1 MTVIYIQYS
10 NNGGE
15 GTSVPWSYN
24 LLYPAVTSPGTIK
37 ANLKDDSNV
46 DTGISLTAINGV
58 TNSTASLI
66 WATSGAGGW
75 PEAVFDGA
83 WYFGAGGETH
93 RLGGLTNGD
102 TYTIEVSGHSGNAGR
117 DADFTVGGTTTRYV
131 QSGTSTPAV
140 PVSFSGTVS
149 GTTLDI
155 DMAYVSSFAYIN
167 GLKITITP
175 ASGPTLT
182 GPASTTEGSATV
194 AAGTDLD
201 TVTTFNLISGT
212 FSIAQTIDSATATT
226 LNYVAESGAND
237 CVPATPVLGV
247 PLEATISAAG
257 VTPYQIQQEA
267 DDGTNPAATF
277 NTTLNG
283 EATHEVVQTMIAV
296 ANTTPGESIFGT
308 DLIAVEDDMQAYIV
322 KAANGMNITWAADGT
337 FTTDADQTEI
347 IDVAYFAPS
356 TGQWSCLALT
366 ISASGVGA
374 TIPPASRTSV
384 FHIAAAL
391 RALETFTHTQTN
403 ELVVEWLES
412 EGISRTTLNGMLYGY
427 LGGLGYTGSIEDR
440 MKKWRNDA

>member
-1 MTVIYIQYS
+1 MTQILI
-10 NNGGE
+10 
-15 GTSVPWSYN
+15 
-24 LLYPAVTSPGTIK
+24 
-37 ANLKDDSNV
+37 NLKSANNAGV
-46 DTGISLTAINGV
+46 DYNNISIGAGLVSLTGPAGAATSLTFQEISPPISSIGNGNFTDRYGYEGNALEGNWYRDATPAKNRISGSLPAGETITSIKFFGGASQSSGRSTDITINSVTKTHDATNDGAAPVEWAGGDLTGITLPFDIDWVRSAGASFGYAGV
-58 TNSTASLI
+58 
-66 WATSGAGGW
+66 
-75 PEAVFDGA
+75 
-83 WYFGAGGETH
+83 
-93 RLGGLTNGD
+93 
-102 TYTIEVSGHSGNAGR
+102 IEIT
-117 DADFTVGGTTTRYV
+117 TVG
-131 QSGTSTPAV
+131 A
-140 PVSFSGTVS
+140 
-149 GTTLDI
+149 
-155 DMAYVSSFAYIN
+155 A
-167 GLKITITP
+167 
-175 ASGPTLT
+175 GPTLT

-237 CVPATPVLGV
+237 CVPATPVSGV

-277 NTTLNG
+277 NITLNG

-308 DLIAVEDDMQAYIV
+308 DLIAVEDDMQAYVV

>member
-1 MTVIYIQYS
+1 MATVIYINL
-10 NNGGE
+10 NNSAA
-15 GTSVPWSYN
+15 TPAPSPWLDN
-24 LLYPAVTSPGTIK
+24 DIYPAVTTAATIK
-37 ANLKDDSNV
+37 ADLLDDGANT
-46 DTGISLTAINGV
+46 TGISLTAVTGV
-58 TNSTASLI
+58 TGAVSSSI
-66 WATSGAGGW
+66 VATSGAGGW
-75 PEAVFDGA
+75 PKEVFQTG
-83 WYFGAGGETH
+83 WYFGASGETH
-93 RLGGLTNGD
+93 TLGGLTNGD
-102 TYTIEVSGHSGNAGR
+102 TYVIEVAGHASNASR
-117 DADFTVGGTTTRYV
+117 DTNFTIGGTTTLYDNA
-131 QSGTSTPAV
+131 GTGV
-140 PVSFSGTVS
+140 PNAPISFSGTVS

-155 DMAYVSSFAYIN
+155 DMAMVSTFGYVN
-167 GLKITITP
+167 GYKITITP
-175 ASGPTLT
+175 AASGPTT
-182 GPASTTEGSATV
+182 SNIV
-194 AAGTDLD
+194 
-201 TVTTFNLISGT
+201 
-212 FSIAQTIDSATATT
+212 
-226 LNYVAESGAND
+226 
-237 CVPATPVLGV
+237 
-247 PLEATISAAG
+247 
-257 VTPYQIQQEA
+257 
-267 DDGTNPAATF
+267 
-277 NTTLNG
+277 LNG

>member
-15 GTSVPWSYN
+15 GSIAPWSYN
-24 LLYPAVTSPGTIK
+24 LIYPAVTTAGTIK

-58 TNSTASLI
+58 TAGAASLS

-75 PEAVFDGA
+75 PEEVFDGA
-83 WYFGAGGETH
+83 WYSSGSETH
-93 RLGGLTNGD
+93 RLGNLNNGD
-102 TYTIEVSGHSGNAGR
+102 SYVIEVAGHINAASR
-117 DADFTVGGTTTRYV
+117 DTDFTVGGVTTRYDA
-131 QSGTSTPAV
+131 SGTGTPNA
-140 PVSFSGTVS
+140 PISFSGTIS

-155 DMAYVSSFAYIN
+155 DMAVVNSFLYIS
-167 GLKITITP
+167 GLNITITP
-175 ASGPTLT
+175 AASGPTT
-182 GPASTTEGSATV
+182 SNIV
-194 AAGTDLD
+194 
-201 TVTTFNLISGT
+201 
-212 FSIAQTIDSATATT
+212 
-226 LNYVAESGAND
+226 
-237 CVPATPVLGV
+237 
-247 PLEATISAAG
+247 
-257 VTPYQIQQEA
+257 
-267 DDGTNPAATF
+267 
-277 NTTLNG
+277 LNG

-296 ANTTPGESIFGT
+296 ANTTTGESIFGT
-308 DLIAVEDDMQAYIV
+308 GLIAVEDDMQAYVV